1 MAEGKSIL
9 VDTSRCTAC
18 RGCQVACKQWNGLPG
33 TKTRNV
39 GSYQNP
45 PDLSA
50 ATWKVVR
57 FAEGAGENGKPYWY
71 FFSEMCRHCL
81 EPPCADA
88 IQAYVEGGVIRDE
101 VSGAVVYTEKSRQ
114 APFEEVREAC
124 PYNIP
129 RQDAKTKVLT
139 KCTMCFDRVKGDMP
153 PACVKSCPTGAMVFG
168 GRREILELASQRV
181 AELKKTYP
189 KAQVIKPDE
198 VRVIYIVTD
207 DPQKYYQYAAG

>member
-33 TKTRNV
+33 TKTKNV

-45 PDLSA
+45 QDLSA
-50 ATWKVVR
+50 ETWKVVR
-57 FAEGAGENGKPYWY
+57 FAEGVGDKGKPYWH

-81 EPPCADA
+81 EPPCADT
-88 IQAYVEGGVIRDE
+88 IQGYVEGGVIHDPG
-101 VSGAVVYTEKSRQ
+101 SGAVVYTEKSKQ
-114 APFEEVREAC
+114 APAEEVRKSC

-129 RQDAKTKVLT
+129 RQDAKTKVLV
-139 KCTMCFDRVKGDMP
+139 KCTLCFDRLQANMP

-168 GRREILELASQRV
+168 ERPEILKLAGERV
-181 AELKKTYP
+181 AELQKSYP
-189 KAQVIKPDE
+189 KALAIKADE